1 MTDIVRNH
9 LKTNK
14 QKKKNTIKE
23 TAQASPFS
31 RGNFGIFK
39 DKADTVIYTHHDK
52 GETEAGFIYL
62 YLLLFKPYVGLLSH
76 CERKVSIF

>member
-39 DKADTVIYTHHDK
+39 DKAD
-52 GETEAGFIYL
+52 
-62 YLLLFKPYVGLLSH
+62 SH
-76 CERKVSIF
+76 LHTSR